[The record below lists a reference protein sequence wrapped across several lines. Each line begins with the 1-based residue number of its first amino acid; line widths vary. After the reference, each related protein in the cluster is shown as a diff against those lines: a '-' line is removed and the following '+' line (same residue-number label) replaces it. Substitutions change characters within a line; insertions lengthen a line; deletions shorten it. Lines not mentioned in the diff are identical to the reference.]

1 MSRIYIILCVFGMTT
16 HVSIITHEYLK
27 NMPGL
32 SVCWR
37 YPDLID
43 INSLNH
49 DHHLRLTPPD
59 VTDHSN
65 NLPKLDAIERAV
77 TLNQIFNYS
86 PPGESIFDRSEV
98 RFPGSS
104 GVNVL
109 DSNQTRDLF
118 DVDRYYVQEYLCYRL
133 RMKHNGTYDFQQV
146 ASSLGYARMV
156 FMVAFDETIFR
167 NVTIFLPTIHDLDDY
182 PTNSILLSTQVW
194 GSKIYIMLTY
204 QFISI
209 EQLPRPY
216 STDCHEYGRQM
227 SQARCLTKCS
237 ITNTLDMVRKFPFSH
252 IILESEYVKYHKTK
266 IVHPED
272 LLDNV
277 TIAKL
282 MDQVDTKCKRQ
293 CRRPSCRTR
302 TYLTDIVERISTRQG
317 AKMIRVDVPA
327 SPNITIK
334 FNSTFDLFAYVTYA
348 LSCMGTWFG
357 VSLVDC
363 NPTKLVDQLKKR
375 YKAKAQPAFRMIIR
389 PQSVGAIR
397 DVEIKRALLRLLA
410 IDSDVDQ
417 VLKTKLQSH
426 VFR

>member
-1 MSRIYIILCVFGMTT
+1 MTT

-27 NMPGL
+27 YSVSNTVMMDIPTYVDMPGL

-266 IVHPED
+266 I
-272 LLDNV
+272 
-277 TIAKL
+277 
-282 MDQVDTKCKRQ
+282 
-293 CRRPSCRTR
+293 
-302 TYLTDIVERISTRQG
+302 YLTDIVERISTRQG

-417 VLKTKLQSH
+417 VLKTKLQSPM
-426 VFR
+426 FR